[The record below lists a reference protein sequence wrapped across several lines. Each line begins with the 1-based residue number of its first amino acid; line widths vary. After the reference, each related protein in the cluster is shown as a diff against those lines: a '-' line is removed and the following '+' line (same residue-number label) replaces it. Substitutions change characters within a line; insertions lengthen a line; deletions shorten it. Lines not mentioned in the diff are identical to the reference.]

1 MQHQRGGK
9 KKQDNMVKTT
19 RGYRMVLIKKVI
31 IHIFIISL
39 LLSACYSQKPNH
51 FLEDL
56 DYMLDVLE
64 NNFSLFDLAN
74 WAKDVDIN
82 DIFDNLKRSVLS
94 DPNMDIN
101 TFYELLWKSFYPLHW
116 STGHFSVISPDD
128 YYQRTQGSMIV
139 LNQAFLP
146 DSSRYPLSSPLRLRE
161 PHVVNFYEPGYSR
174 ELTIGE
180 TIHISE
186 WEDYIYEWFAFRA
199 ERFGEKE
206 LGQNFL
212 RAIQEENYVDAY
224 RYLGQI
230 DNLIKSIPNV
240 HTNIIE
246 SGKIAYLALESFMNT
261 PGSIAG
267 NSERS
272 QIIDFISEVKDFE
285 HLIIDLRTNTGG
297 SSNYFF
303 DLFISTN
310 ILSRQTVEGFAFFT
324 HGDYTDEFLNARQSG
339 LIGRI
344 VCPISRLRTIDDDLL
359 TVSEIISRYDLSGF
373 NMSDMNRMDYG
384 FPVVLEIGANPG
396 ILSSQMKI
404 NSKIWLLISEYSMSA
419 AHIVTWV
426 VKEIGFATLVG
437 QTTGGYWGGY
447 RSYSALPNTGILF
460 QFDMFYL
467 TDRYGYPLEAG
478 IKPDYFNYEGMDALE
493 TVLALINNGKSKN

>member
-1 MQHQRGGK
+1 
-9 KKQDNMVKTT
+9 MVS
-19 RGYRMVLIKKVI
+19 IKRVI
-31 IHIFIISL
+31 IYIFIISL
-39 LLSACYSQKPNH
+39 LLCACYSQKPAVQSLTQNH
-51 FLEDL
+51 FLKDL

-64 NNFSLFDLAN
+64 NNFSLFDVAN

-82 DIFDNLKRSVLS
+82 DIFDNLRMSVLS

-101 TFYELLWKSFYPLHW
+101 TFYELLWRSFYPLHW
-116 STGHFSVISPDD
+116 STGHFSIISPND
-128 YYQRTQGSMIV
+128 YYQRTQGNMIV

-146 DSSRYPLSSPLRLRE
+146 DSPRYPLSSPLRLKD
-161 PHVVNFYEPGYSR
+161 PHVIGFYEPGYSR

-180 TIHISE
+180 AIHISE
-186 WEDYIYEWFAFRA
+186 WEDFIYQWFVFRA

-212 RAIQEENYVDAY
+212 RSIQEENYSDAY

-230 DNLIKSIPNV
+230 QNLIESIPNV

-246 SGKIAYLALESFMNT
+246 TNKIAYIALESFMNT

-267 NSERS
+267 NSERL

-303 DLFISTN
+303 DLFIGTN
-310 ILSRQTVEGFAFFT
+310 IISRLSVEGFAFFT
-324 HGDYTDEFLNARQSG
+324 HGDYTDEFLEARQSG
-339 LIGRI
+339 RIGRT

-359 TVSEIISRYDLSGF
+359 TTSEIISGFDLF
-373 NMSDMNRMDYG
+373 DLNMSDMDRMEYG
-384 FPVVLEIGANPG
+384 FPVILEIAANPG
-396 ILSSQMKI
+396 IFSNQMEI
-404 NSKIWLLISEYSMSA
+404 NGKIWLLISEYSMSA

-426 VKEIGFATLVG
+426 VKELGFATLVG

-467 TDRYGYPLEAG
+467 TDRNGYPLEAG
-478 IKPDYFNYEGMDALE
+478 IIPDYFNYEGMDALE
-493 TVLALINNGKSKN
+493 TVLALINEGE